1 MLRCGIVTV
10 ILVPLL
16 MLSVMSSLPVQQ
28 AYADRCILPIKD
40 VEVYGPGQKAII
52 AWNGEVERLILSTDL
67 YAHVEAKVLEIL
79 PLPSQPTVEK
89 GNFES
94 FRVVQNLMMRN
105 MPRALTSQYKGGLEV
120 VFHEK
125 IGAHEVTIV
134 KATSLTE
141 LANFMSDYLERS
153 GLGRTVAV
161 TEDAKRILG
170 DYLARGFNY
179 WVFDLVDLHPT
190 ARSLEPLVYQFQ
202 SSSLYYPMKVS
213 SVAKGSTEIV
223 LYLITPDLVK
233 ESDLP
238 TRMRLGRYVP
248 SDQAVQFQ
256 LSPQDLE
263 SIDPRLKKLF
273 TGQAWFTAVKYSGAL
288 AELNFDLQI
297 APGSKPC
304 RTIYVGT
311 DVNSCQVGETL
322 TISVDFIHLLPGCVE
337 IMIVHLHD
345 VRLEILDSNG
355 ARIKVWQ
362 WSTNGDLHQV
372 VLWRP
377 QIEDNYAL
385 KASSWWNGERL
396 EVEAQTSVM
405 VVGKTFP
412 KEILWLLGGV
422 VVAMLCVLVGVS
434 VAYFLLRPRLTK
446 QS

>member
-1 MLRCGIVTV
+1 MLRFGIATI
-10 ILVPLL
+10 ILVPL
-16 MLSVMSSLPVQQ
+16 MLSVVSSLSVQQ

-40 VEVYGPGQKAII
+40 VDVYGPGQKAII
-52 AWNGEVERLILSTDL
+52 AWNGDTERLILSTDL
-67 YAHVEAKVLEIL
+67 YAHVETKVLEIL

-89 GNFES
+89 GDFES

-125 IGAHEVTIV
+125 IGSHDVTIV

-141 LANFMSDYLERS
+141 LANFVSDYLERS

-179 WVFDLVDLHPT
+179 WVFDLVNLHPT

-202 SSSLYYPMKVS
+202 SPSLYYPMKVS
-213 SVAKGSTEIV
+213 SVAKGRTEIV
-223 LYLITPDLVK
+223 LYLITSDPVK

-263 SIDPRLKKLF
+263 SMDPQLKKLF
-273 TGQAWFTAVKYSGAL
+273 TGQTWFTAVKYSGAL
-288 AELNFDLQI
+288 AELDFDLQI
-297 APGSKPC
+297 ALGSKPC
-304 RTIYVGT
+304 RTISVEVDANT
-311 DVNSCQVGETL
+311 CQVGETL
-322 TISVDFIHLLPGCVE
+322 TIRVDFIHLLPGCVE
-337 IMIVHLHD
+337 VMIMHSHD
-345 VRLEILDSNG
+345 VRLEVLDSNG
-355 ARIKVWQ
+355 VRIRVWQ
-362 WSTNGDLHQV
+362 WSMSSDLHQV

-377 QIEDNYAL
+377 QTEDNYVVR
-385 KASSWWNGERL
+385 ASSWWNGERL
-396 EVEAQTSVM
+396 EVEARTIVT

-412 KEILWLLGGV
+412 KEILWILGGAT
-422 VVAMLCVLVGVS
+422 VAVLCVLVGAS